1 VPIPGS
7 LPGKRR
13 KDEVLSDPL
22 LAKKRIKNIY
32 WDPDT
37 KEIVIEVED

>member
-1 VPIPGS
+1 MPIPGS

-13 KDEVLSDPL
+13 EGIRSDPPPG
-22 LAKKRIKNIY
+22 KKRIRNIY

-37 KEIVIEVED
+37 KEIVVDVED